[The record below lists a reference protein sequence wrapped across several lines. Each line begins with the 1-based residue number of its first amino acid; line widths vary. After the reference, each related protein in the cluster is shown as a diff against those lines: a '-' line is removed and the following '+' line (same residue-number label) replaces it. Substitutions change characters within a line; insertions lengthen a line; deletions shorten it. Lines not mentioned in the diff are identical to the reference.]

1 MIKLEVLIRK
11 TVMFIITIKMMEIM
25 VTRMIMMMTVVDS
38 GRKIEDKADSAFH
51 IFVVYWHLARN
62 FFQKNDAWFY
72 FTGIVFLTFFSNHQP
87 IYSFTLEISAWH
99 IVKEYQNVT
108 HKLPESLLLF
118 LRVPI
123 RLVPGDYI
131 LLLNVLILDLQN
143 WLYRHNFFDSNSR
156 RNYDTAARH
165 TTINGPTEW

>member
-1 MIKLEVLIRK
+1 MNDDDD
-11 TVMFIITIKMMEIM
+11 
-25 VTRMIMMMTVVDS
+25 DS
-38 GRKIEDKADSAFH
+38 SRLWQKIEDKADSAFH

-87 IYSFTLEISAWH
+87 IRSFTLEVSAWH

-123 RLVPGDYI
+123 RLVPVDYI
-131 LLLNVLILDLQN
+131 LLLNVLIFVYSWSTKLTLEAQFFRQQQQKK
-143 WLYRHNFFDSNSR
+143 LRHSRPSHYHQRTYRVVRDRKFSSKEKKNSKL
-156 RNYDTAARH
+156 
-165 TTINGPTEW
+165 